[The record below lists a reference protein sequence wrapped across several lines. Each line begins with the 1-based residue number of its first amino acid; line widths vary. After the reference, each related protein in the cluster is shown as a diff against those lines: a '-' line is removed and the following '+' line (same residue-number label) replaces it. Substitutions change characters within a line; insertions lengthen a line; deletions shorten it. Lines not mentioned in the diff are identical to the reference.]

1 MKVKWPTIGIK
12 SIRWS
17 TDVITF
23 VLICHSMYVFLGPWR
38 KLRSHFR
45 SYWGQMTSKWS
56 EMLTG
61 ELLDSLSFLCY
72 VTQYWLWNTN
82 FCDHGGNLRS
92 HGCQM
97 TFNWYLIHQDGP
109 YLSFDMS
116 HDICGEFLLV
126 HWRSYGGQMTAKL
139 SEMLTSELLKS
150 LSFIWYVTWYWL
162 WNIFVME
169 VVWGGHIFGQ
179 MTFKGYLVYICKW
192 TTEAIT
198 FCLIYHLI
206 YGRENGMNNE
216 WKCLIIII
224 MQFVCSPYL

>member
-1 MKVKWPTIGIK
+1 M
-12 SIRWS
+12 
-17 TDVITF
+17 
-23 VLICHSMYVFLGPWR
+23 M
-38 KLRSHFR
+38 
-45 SYWGQMTSKWS
+45 
-56 EMLTG
+56 TG
-61 ELLDSLSFLCY
+61 ELLDSLSFICY

-162 WNIFVME
+162 ETFLSWKLSEEVTFSVKWLSKDIWYTYADELLKPLPFVWYITWYMAAKM
-169 VVWGGHIFGQ
+169 VWL
-179 MTFKGYLVYICKW
+179 MN
-192 TTEAIT
+192 
-198 FCLIYHLI
+198 
-206 YGRENGMNNE
+206 EN
-216 WKCLIIII
+216 
-224 MQFVCSPYL
+224 V